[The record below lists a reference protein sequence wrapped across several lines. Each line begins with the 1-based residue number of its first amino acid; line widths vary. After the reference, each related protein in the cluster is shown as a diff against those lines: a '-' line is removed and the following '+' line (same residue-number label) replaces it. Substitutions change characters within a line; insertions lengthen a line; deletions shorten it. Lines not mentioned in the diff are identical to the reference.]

1 MGDASQVRDFGEF
14 HKHLRIID
22 HHGQNL
28 VPLVPHDVQW
38 RVRGPIVEA
47 ERQGTPARVIILK
60 ARREGVSTI
69 TQATFFH
76 RAATRRHVHTLTVA
90 HAADSSSY
98 LHEMTERMYANLP
111 ARLRPKLAR
120 KHAGLR
126 LDFAHGSSMRVKTAG
141 GDAAG
146 IGRGFGGGLLHAS
159 EVAFWGDAKK
169 SLLSLRQ
176 IVPPSPGTII
186 VLEST
191 ANGVGDPFHDEWQ
204 RAVRGESGYT
214 PLFFAWFDYP
224 KYRLPVPKGMRQ
236 ESLDE
241 DERILAAK
249 GVSLEQLAWRRA
261 TIANECAGDV
271 DFFNQEYP
279 DSPEVAFLTSG
290 RRYFGDA
297 LNGFLVQPPIRRGE
311 LDGEFKKGK
320 GIRFT
325 DHPKGPLWLYRPP
338 VRDGRRYVMFCDIA
352 GTVSPREF
360 EEFKERGRGRDAE
373 DYNVAWVVDCSNGE
387 TVAVWHDRMDTD
399 LFAAEAAKLGVLYGK
414 AIICPEM
421 NGGFGSTVVTVLRSL
436 GYPAIETRYEID
448 TYTQKRSVSYGWITS
463 QVTRP
468 LMLDALRAIL
478 RETPH
483 LLKHEGLRTEMSTFI
498 VARNGKPQADQGCHD
513 DLVMAAAGAYQMFSK
528 YAKRAPVQKQK
539 PRVKKSI
546 AQRAQAA

>member
-1 MGDASQVRDFGEF
+1 MPDPASVRDFQEF
-14 HKHLRIID
+14 HRHLRIID

-38 RVRGPIVEA
+38 RVRAPIVEA
-47 ERQGTPARVIILK
+47 EKQGTPARIIVLK

-69 TQATFFH
+69 VQATFFH
-76 RAATRRHVHTLTVA
+76 RAATRKHVHTLTVA
-90 HAADSSSY
+90 HQADSSSY
-98 LHEMTERMYANLP
+98 LHEMTERMYGNLP
-111 ARLRPKLAR
+111 QRLRPTLAR
-120 KHAGLR
+120 KHSGLR

-214 PLFFAWFDYP
+214 PLFFSWFDYP
-224 KYRLPVPKGMRQ
+224 KYVAPVPKHMTL
-236 ESLDE
+236 ETLDE
-241 DERILAAK
+241 DEQILAGK
-249 GVSLEQLAWRRA
+249 GVTLEQLAWRRQ

-297 LNGFLVQPPIRRGE
+297 INQFLIVPPVRRGE
-311 LDGEFKKGK
+311 LEGEMRKGNQIK
-320 GIRFT
+320 FH
-325 DHPKGPLWLYRPP
+325 DHPKGPLWIYQMPI
-338 VRDGRRYVMFCDIA
+338 RDGRRYAMFCDIA
-352 GTVSPREF
+352 GTLSPREF
-360 EEFKERGRGRDAE
+360 EDFKDRGRARDAA
-373 DYNVAWVVDCSNGE
+373 DYSVCWVVDCSNGE
-387 TVAVWHDRMDTD
+387 TVAVWHDRLDTD
-399 LFAAEAAKLGVLYGK
+399 LFAAEAAKLGMLYSK

-421 NGGFGSTVVTVLRSL
+421 NAGFGATMVQVLRNV
-436 GYPAIETRYEID
+436 GYPHIETRYALD
-448 TYTQKRSVSYGWITS
+448 TYTQKRSVAYGWNTS
-463 QVTRP
+463 AVTRP

-478 RETPH
+478 RESPH
-483 LLKHEGLRTEMSTFI
+483 LLKHEALKTEMSTF
-498 VARNGKPQADQGCHD
+498 VMRRNGTPGADAGCHD
-513 DLVMAAAGAYQMFSK
+513 DLVMAAAGAYQMYQK
-528 YAKRAPVQKQK
+528 YAKRVSVAKPKSRVQ
-539 PRVKKSI
+539 RSI